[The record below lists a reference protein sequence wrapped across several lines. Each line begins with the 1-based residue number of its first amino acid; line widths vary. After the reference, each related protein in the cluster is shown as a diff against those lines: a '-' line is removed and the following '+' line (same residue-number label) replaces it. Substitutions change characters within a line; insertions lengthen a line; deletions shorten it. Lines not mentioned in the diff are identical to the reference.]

1 MRLRFPIGAI
11 VSAFVC
17 VAGILAP
24 LLFSGVAHQ
33 ELYPVVAGIGVAG
46 FVVFS
51 VWGAIDYAR
60 SDLDAPLPGRRRSG
74 LRRFIDR
81 L

>member
-17 VAGILAP
+17 LAGIVAP
-24 LLFSGVAHQ
+24 LLFSGIANPDF
-33 ELYPVVAGIGVAG
+33 YPMVAGIGVAG

-60 SDLDAPLPGRRRSG
+60 SDLDAPVSGRRRSV